1 MSVHEIGAF
10 ALGAALGCLTQNL
23 IRRDPNPGIADLAA
37 IVAVISGAAVFKA
50 VLGESET
57 GWYLIGVGADSS
69 YAGLLFY
76 WDTGVRGRMVLRVS
90 NLIVGVSRYFHFL
103 IELVRERYSEGVRP
117 KSR

>member
-57 GWYLIGVGADSS
+57 SWYLIGVGVGFFLCWVALLLGHGRPRTNGSS
-69 YAGLLFY
+69 GIESDRGSVTLFP
-76 WDTGVRGRMVLRVS
+76 
-90 NLIVGVSRYFHFL
+90 FL
-103 IELVRERYSEGVRP
+103 C
-117 KSR
+117 